1 MATIPDA
8 GGARYA
14 RCGVVRVF
22 LRFAVLSGLVIA
34 GWLLGSGVG
43 HATEDQVQP
52 GTGAVRLAD
61 DPGDIPGPSDGRS
74 DTQVGL
80 PPTVAS
86 TVQSALSRSSVPRLS
101 LQPVEVLKPITVLK
115 PVELLKPV
123 VRAVVVPRPVAQVL
137 ATASR
142 PVSVPTQHSAGI
154 RSQKPVRELAAV
166 PPAAPVVRA
175 ASATAARPA
184 PVVTTEP
191 ATAGHTMSHRPVCA
205 AAPADY
211 PLAREITVG
220 GGLPGPMPTRPPDST
235 TAACMIGNA
244 AGGGGT
250 KGSPDLAV
258 NETETHAGVAS
269 TPRLGYRDVSD
280 LPRSPAEQPSTSPD

>member
-1 MATIPDA
+1 VATIPDA

-22 LRFAVLSGLVIA
+22 VRFAVLSGLVIA

-61 DPGDIPGPSDGRS
+61 DPGDITGPSDGRS
-74 DTQVGL
+74 HTQFGL

-101 LQPVEVLKPITVLK
+101 VQRVLQPVVI
-115 PVELLKPV
+115 LKPV
-123 VRAVVVPRPVAQVL
+123 VRAVVVPRPLTHVL

-142 PVSVPTQHSAGI
+142 PMSAPVQHSAGI
-154 RSQKPVRELAAV
+154 WSQKPVHELAPVA
-166 PPAAPVVRA
+166 PAVRA
-175 ASATAARPA
+175 PAVTAALPAPAVATA
-184 PVVTTEP
+184 P
-191 ATAGHTMSHRPVCA
+191 ATAGHTVSHGPVCA
-205 AAPADY
+205 AAPAEH
-211 PLAREITVG
+211 PLAHEITLG
-220 GGLPGPMPTRPPDST
+220 GGPPGPMPTSPPDST
-235 TAACMIGNA
+235 TAPCMIGNA

-258 NETETHAGVAS
+258 NENETHAGLAS
-269 TPRLGYRDVSD
+269 TPRLGYLNGSD
-280 LPRSPAEQPSTSPD
+280 LPRSLAEQPSTSPD